1 MSNQRI
7 IDILPIKNDTKP
19 DINFNFAIKNYNIH
33 IYIYIFFSVT
43 NSKEKSSFHR
53 LILSLFKHSFS
64 FFLAKNPDGKHKD
77 HP

>member
-19 DINFNFAIKNYNIH
+19 DINFNFAIKNYNI
-33 IYIYIFFSVT
+33 YIYILLSNTFERKIFIPQIIPFS
-43 NSKEKSSFHR
+43 F
-53 LILSLFKHSFS
+53 FKHSFS

-77 HP
+77 DP

>member
-33 IYIYIFFSVT
+33 IYIY
-43 NSKEKSSFHR
+43 SSQ
-53 LILSLFKHSFS
+53 
-64 FFLAKNPDGKHKD
+64 
-77 HP
+77 